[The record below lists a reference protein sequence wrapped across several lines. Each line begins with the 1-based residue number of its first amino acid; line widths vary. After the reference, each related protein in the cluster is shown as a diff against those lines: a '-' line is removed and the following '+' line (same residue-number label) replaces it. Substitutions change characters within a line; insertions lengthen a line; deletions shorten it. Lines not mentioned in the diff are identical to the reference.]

1 MTIEY
6 QIKKQNKI
14 YYGTPK
20 KLCKKLGVGYSY
32 FMRQYRNKQPCRGY
46 WITRTD
52 NYSKAS
58 HIYAYYEHG
67 NFVSEG
73 TYKELAKF
81 LGVSEGSLRQLER
94 RGRNHIVKNP
104 RKEVFKIDTI

>member
-1 MTIEY
+1 MTINY
-6 QIKKQNKI
+6 QIKRGNKV
-14 YYGTPK
+14 YYGTPTS
-20 KLCKKLGVGYSY
+20 LCKRLGVGYRY
-32 FMRQYRNKQPCRGY
+32 FMRQYHDKQPCRGY
-46 WITRTD
+46 WITRAKD
-52 NYSKAS
+52 YSKAS
-58 HIYAYYEHG
+58 YVYAYYEHD

>member
-6 QIKKQNKI
+6 QIKKQAKV

-58 HIYAYYEHG
+58 HVYAYYEHD

-73 TYKELAKF
+73 TYKELASY
-81 LGVSEGSLRQLER
+81 LSVSEESLRQLER
-94 RGRNHIVKNP
+94 RGRKHLVKNP
-104 RKEVFKIDTI
+104 RKEVFQIDTI

>member
-1 MTIEY
+1 MNITY
-6 QIKKQNKI
+6 QIKHHDNVYTGDPRELSK
-14 YYGTPK
+14 Y
-20 KLCKKLGVGYSY
+20 LGVSYRY
-32 FMRQYRNKQPCRGY
+32 FMRQYHDKQPCRGY

-58 HIYAYYEHG
+58 HVYAYYEHD

-73 TYKELAKF
+73 TYKELASY

-94 RGRNHIVKNP
+94 RGRKHLVKNP
-104 RKEVFKIDTI
+104 RKEVFQIDTI